1 MQSLIRPHLWLAAA
15 ALLIAAPAMAQKKPL
30 DHSVY
35 DSWNAVRQRSISD
48 NGKYVAFTVAPQ
60 EGDGYA
66 EVKTTDGKSI
76 AKIERGTGLRF
87 TADSRFVVMTVTP
100 KQADVDKA
108 REEKKKP
115 ADMPKNDLLII
126 ELANGNRTTINR
138 VATWSMPS
146 EDNGWLIYRE
156 EDPPT
161 SEGDDKKEDPP
172 TDGLQQEEE
181 KKQDAQAKKRANHRE
196 GQDYKLYEIAT
207 KRTVEL
213 EDVASFDWSTNG
225 KTLAYAVSTKTGEGD
240 ALIAM
245 TMPSMQKVTVM
256 EGMAVYGRLTV
267 HEDGDRIA
275 FTSDKDT
282 YSAKEPKNPIYVWV
296 RGRDAKVAV
305 KDDSPGM
312 RSGWEIAGGSL
323 RFSEHGRR
331 LYFAT
336 RPTPEP
342 DPPKPKPEDE
352 VKVDIWHW
360 QDPVMQ
366 PEQLLQAGRER
377 NRTYQAVYHVES
389 GKVVPLESEM
399 VQSVNTAG
407 TNSDNPFFIGS
418 DPQPYLMERSWG
430 EWYSDYYLVSA
441 ETGQARRIISKMTG
455 SVLVTPTGKWVLA
468 TDEENRKLMT
478 INVQTGEVINQLTP
492 AEISFFDELNDRP
505 NAPGFYGLAGFNS
518 DDSLIFVYDR
528 YDIWAFDPSGKN
540 LPYCVTGARGRRYQT
555 VYRREVLDRENPE
568 VSMTKPEWLS
578 VFNERTKA
586 SGWATCDFSSE
597 SWPNEVV
604 MMDMSLGNLTK
615 AKNTDDVI
623 YSRQTFEEYPNVW
636 ASTLSFAN
644 SVKLSEA
651 NPQQK
656 EYNWG
661 TAELVEWRSNDGE
674 PLQGILVKPENFEY
688 GKKYPMVVYF
698 YERSSDGLHS
708 YRTPAPSASTINWS
722 LFASNEYIVFCP
734 DIPYKVGYPGESAIS
749 AIMPGV
755 NEVLSMGFVDP
766 KRMGLQGQS
775 WGGYQI
781 AYMITETDAFACAWA
796 GAPVSN
802 MFSAYGG
809 IRWGSGLV
817 RSFQYEKTQSRIGGS
832 IWEYPLRYLE
842 NSPIFFVD
850 KIKTP
855 LVIMANDKDGAV
867 PWYQGIEMFSAMRR
881 LGKPAWMLVY
891 NDEDHNLVQRK
902 NRKDLS
908 IRLSQFFD
916 HYLKGEPMPVW
927 MESGV
932 PATMK
937 GRTMGTEI
945 PGQEKK
951 SEQKS
956 GG

>member
-1 MQSLIRPHLWLAAA
+1 
-15 ALLIAAPAMAQKKPL
+15 MAQKKPL

-35 DSWNAVRQRSISD
+35 DSWNSIRQRSISD
-48 NGKYVAFTVAPQ
+48 NGKYVAFTVGPQ

-76 AKIERGTGLRF
+76 AKIDRGTGLRF
-87 TADSRFVVMTVTP
+87 TADSRYVVMTVTP
-100 KQADVDKA
+100 DSKEVEKA

-115 ADMPKNDLLII
+115 ADMPKNELLII
-126 ELANGNRTTINR
+126 ELSTGEKTSLPR
-138 VATWSMPS
+138 VASWTMPS
-146 EDNGWLIYRE
+146 EDIGWILYRP

-161 SEGDDKKEDPP
+161 EDKEEEKADPP

-181 KKQDAQAKKRANHRE
+181 KKQDEKPKKRSNHRE
-196 GQDYKLYEIAT
+196 GQDYVLYEIAT
-207 KRTVEL
+207 GRTVPM
-213 EDVASFDWSTNG
+213 EDIASYDWSTNG

-240 ALIAM
+240 MLVAM
-245 TMPSMQKVTVM
+245 SMPGMEKVTVA

-267 HEDGDRIA
+267 HEEGDRIA
-275 FTSDKDT
+275 YTSDKDT
-282 YSAKEPKNPIYVWV
+282 YSEKEPKNHIYVWV
-296 RGRDAKVAV
+296 RGRGAKLAA

-312 RSGWEIAGGSL
+312 REGWELANGGL

-331 LYFAT
+331 VYFPT
-336 RPTPEP
+336 RPIPQP
-342 DPPKPKPEDE
+342 DPPKPESD

-360 QDPVMQ
+360 KDPQMQ
-366 PEQLLQAGRER
+366 PEQLLQAARER
-377 NRTYQAVYHVES
+377 NRTYEAVYHVDSEHI
-389 GKVVPLESEM
+389 VPLESELI
-399 VQSVNTAG
+399 QSINTAG

-418 DPQPYLMERSWG
+418 NPQPYMLERSWG

-441 ETGQARRIISKMTG
+441 ETGEAHRIITQMTG
-455 SVLVTPTGKWVLA
+455 NVTVSPTGKWVLA
-468 TDEENRKLMT
+468 ADEENEKLMT
-478 INVQTGEVINQLTP
+478 FDVETGRKVDLLTP
-492 AEISFFDELNDRP
+492 ADIRFFDELNDRP
-505 NAPGFYGLAGFNS
+505 NAAGFYGLAGYNA

-528 YDIWAFDPSGKN
+528 YDIWAFDPTGRQM
-540 LPYCVTGARGRRYQT
+540 PYCVTGARGRRYET
-555 VYRREVLDRENPE
+555 VYRRTVLDSDHPE

-604 MMDMSLGNLTK
+604 MMDMSLGNLNK

-623 YSRQTFEEYPNVW
+623 YSRMTFVEYPDVW
-636 ASTLSFAN
+636 ASTLDFQN

-651 NPQQK
+651 NPQQA

-661 TAELVEWRSNDGE
+661 TAELVNWRSNDGE

-781 AYMITETDAFACAWA
+781 AYMVTETDAFACAWA

-817 RSFQYEKTQSRIGGS
+817 RAFQYEKTQSRIGGS

-850 KIKTP
+850 KVKTP
-855 LVIMANDKDGAV
+855 LAIMSNDKDGAV
-867 PWYQGIEMFSAMRR
+867 PWYQGIEMFSALRR
-881 LGKPAWMLVY
+881 LGKPAWLLVY

-916 HYLKGEPMPVW
+916 HYLKGAPMPVW
-927 MESGV
+927 MESGI

-937 GRTMGTEI
+937 GKTLGTEI

-951 SEQKS
+951 EEKKS
-956 GG
+956 AGG